1 MPETGLPPISYFF
14 EIFRALGF
22 SGLIFII
29 WYFDNKRFLRQESAR
44 KKEQQAILEQYRKDV
59 SEIKRLYESNCRLVE
74 DCTKSFCRLDDIYR
88 QVVDVV
94 SLNTQ
99 TQTELV
105 ESIKGNQF
113 CPVVRSKG
121 APSL

>member
-1 MPETGLPPISYFF
+1 MEMVPPLTYSVAILQILGLP
-14 EIFRALGF
+14 
-22 SGLIFII
+22 GLIFII
-29 WYFDNKRFLRQESAR
+29 WYFDNKRFQRQEDSR
-44 KKEQQAILEQYRKDV
+44 KAEQQVILDQYRADV
-59 SEIKRLYESNCRLVE
+59 TEIKRLYESNSRLVD
-74 DCTKSFCRLDDIYR
+74 DCTKAFCRLDSIYI

-105 ESIKGNQF
+105 KSIENNRY

-121 APSL
+121 APTL